1 MTEIKFGGEKRPVK
15 YGWAAIA
22 EFGKLTG
29 VNFGNLGT
37 IEAELDL
44 AGILALIFVGLKHGA
59 RAEKK
64 EFSLTMD
71 EIGDFMDEEDD
82 FNAKLQEFLDVFTQQ
97 MPQPKKAIA
106 PQPGH

>member
-29 VNFGNLGT
+29 VNFANLGT

-44 AGILALIFVGLKHGA
+44 EGILAIIYVGLKHGA

-64 EFSLTMD
+64 EFTMTL
-71 EIGDFMDEEDD
+71 ETVGDMLDEEED
-82 FNAKLQEFLDVFTQQ
+82 FNEKLQEFLNAFTDQ
-97 MPQPKKAIA
+97 MPQPKKVTA
-106 PQPGH
+106 P